1 MSSGPLPGGWL
12 SIASP
17 QDPRCGTRGSSTD
30 GRVIVVDKG
39 DTLAQASLGAHPYIN
54 AARRYSALPSQHKSI
69 EHPVSEGEIRASTY
83 LAQMFGLR
91 GVLRQLLV
99 SDVQC
104 ETIPD
109 SNFVALSGS
118 NYKTEDI
125 LPSREN
131 LFCPRVSDDVN
142 TDPPDFYLTTV
153 GRLIRPK
160 IVTCLRS
167 NDIVVSLTLFFAAIW
182 QFRQYAYR

>member
-39 DTLAQASLGAHPYIN
+39 DTLAQASLGAHPYIK

-83 LAQMFGLR
+83 LDQMLGLR
-91 GVLRQLLV
+91 RVLRQLLV
-99 SDVQC
+99 TYVQC
-104 ETIPD
+104 EIILD
-109 SNFVALSGS
+109 SIFVAITSS
-118 NYKTEDI
+118 NYTTENI
-125 LPSREN
+125 
-131 LFCPRVSDDVN
+131 
-142 TDPPDFYLTTV
+142 
-153 GRLIRPK
+153 
-160 IVTCLRS
+160 
-167 NDIVVSLTLFFAAIW
+167 
-182 QFRQYAYR
+182 

>member
-1 MSSGPLPGGWL
+1 MSSGAFPGGSL

-30 GRVIVVDKG
+30 GKLIVVDKG
-39 DTLAQASLGAHPYIN
+39 DTLAQASLGAHPYIT

-83 LAQMFGLR
+83 LASMFGLR

-104 ETIPD
+104 ETTPD

-118 NYKTEDI
+118 NYTREDI

-131 LFCPRVSDDVN
+131 IFVRV
-142 TDPPDFYLTTV
+142 YLMT
-153 GRLIRPK
+153 
-160 IVTCLRS
+160 
-167 NDIVVSLTLFFAAIW
+167 
-182 QFRQYAYR
+182 

>member
-17 QDPRCGTRGSSTD
+17 QDPRYGTRGSSTD
-30 GRVIVVDKG
+30 GKLIVVDKG
-39 DTLAQASLGAHPYIN
+39 GTLAQASLGAHPYIT
-54 AARRYSALPSQHKSI
+54 AACRYSALPSQHKAI

-83 LAQMFGLR
+83 LASLFGLR
-91 GVLRQLLV
+91 GVLRQLFV

-109 SNFVALSGS
+109 SNLVALSGS
-118 NYKTEDI
+118 DYKTQDI

-131 LFCPRVSDDVN
+131 IFVRV
-142 TDPPDFYLTTV
+142 YLMT
-153 GRLIRPK
+153 
-160 IVTCLRS
+160 
-167 NDIVVSLTLFFAAIW
+167 
-182 QFRQYAYR
+182 

>member
-1 MSSGPLPGGWL
+1 MSSGAFPGGWL

-17 QDPRCGTRGSSTD
+17 QDLRYGTRGSPTD
-30 GRVIVVDKG
+30 GKLIVVDKG
-39 DTLAQASLGAHPYIN
+39 DTLAQASLGAHPYIT
-54 AARRYSALPSQHKSI
+54 AASRCSALPSQHKAI

-83 LAQMFGLR
+83 LASLFGLR

-109 SNFVALSGS
+109 SNLVALSGS
-118 NYKTEDI
+118 DYKTRDI

-131 LFCPRVSDDVN
+131 IFVRV
-142 TDPPDFYLTTV
+142 YLMT
-153 GRLIRPK
+153 
-160 IVTCLRS
+160 
-167 NDIVVSLTLFFAAIW
+167 
-182 QFRQYAYR
+182 